1 MASIKKKLED
11 HYKIDLHKA
20 KKYCPQTIQLIVD
33 QFVTKGWMNDVEY
46 YYSCACYG
54 TVFVVGKTNMH
65 HDAFYHNPLG
75 ELIFALGG
83 HMAPNKHCEFILGLG
98 YIVIEVQHA
107 DWLRSDECETT
118 LAGYEPKG
126 IEAFANVF
134 QQTMRKCHQLENKV
148 ETLED
153 KVKSL
158 EDKESAQ
165 Q

>member
-1 MASIKKKLED
+1 MAGIKRKLED
-11 HYKIDLHKA
+11 HYKVHLQKA

-33 QFVTKGWMNDVEY
+33 QFVAKGWMTDVEY
-46 YYSCACYG
+46 YYSCACHG
-54 TVFVVGKTNMH
+54 TAFVVGKTNMH
-65 HDAFYHNPLG
+65 HDAFYNNPLG

-98 YIVIEVQHA
+98 YIVIEVPYA
-107 DWLRSDECETT
+107 DWLHSDECETT
-118 LAGYEPKG
+118 WVGYEPKG

-134 QQTMRKCHQLENKV
+134 QRTVCKCRRLEN
-148 ETLED
+148 

-158 EDKESAQ
+158 EDKDLVQ

>member
-1 MASIKKKLED
+1 MTSIKRKLED
-11 HYKIDLHKA
+11 HYKVHLQKA

-33 QFVTKGWMNDVEY
+33 QFVAKGWMTNVEY
-46 YYSCACYG
+46 YYSCACQG

-75 ELIFALGG
+75 ELIFALDG
-83 HMAPNKHCEFILGLG
+83 HMAPNRHCEFILGLG

-107 DWLRSDECETT
+107 DWLRSDECETIY
-118 LAGYEPKG
+118 ASYEPKG
-126 IEAFANVF
+126 IEAFANIF
-134 QQTMRKCHQLENKV
+134 QKTVREYHRLEN
-148 ETLED
+148 

-158 EDKESAQ
+158 EDKELVQ

>member
-1 MASIKKKLED
+1 
-11 HYKIDLHKA
+11 
-20 KKYCPQTIQLIVD
+20 
-33 QFVTKGWMNDVEY
+33 MNDVEY
-46 YYSCACYG
+46 YYSCACHG

-75 ELIFALGG
+75 ELIFALNG
-83 HMAPNKHCEFILGLG
+83 HIEPNRHCEFILGLG
-98 YIVIEVQHA
+98 YIVIEVQHT

-134 QQTMRKCHQLENKV
+134 QQTVRKCRELENKV

-158 EDKESAQ
+158 EDKELVQ